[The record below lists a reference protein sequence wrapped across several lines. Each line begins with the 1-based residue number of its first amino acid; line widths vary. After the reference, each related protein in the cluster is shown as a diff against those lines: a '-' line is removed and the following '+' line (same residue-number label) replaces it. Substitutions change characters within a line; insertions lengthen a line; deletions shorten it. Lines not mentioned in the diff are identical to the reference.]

1 MICGS
6 GASSMHLSA
15 LLPCGTR
22 VDMERDTDTL
32 YDLRIVT
39 GSEVHVDDSD
49 VHSLSALGAF
59 TDTSKVDKYEIAEED
74 YAKRNDTIRDH
85 IMKLKQTNP
94 EKFPV
99 KAPVTRP
106 KTPEN
111 IRELYPLSSRCE
123 VNPGGRR
130 GVIAYVG
137 PIDADKGTFVG
148 VCLDEPSGRND
159 GTHKGKRYFECKGE
173 GYGLFARHENVTV
186 GDFPE
191 LDPFSYLDEL

>member
-99 KAPVTRP
+99 KGS
-106 KTPEN
+106 EIFIYIN
-111 IRELYPLSSRCE
+111 IIFIYILYIFIYYICVNRNIYYYINIYNNIFLS
-123 VNPGGRR
+123 N
-130 GVIAYVG
+130 I
-137 PIDADKGTFVG
+137 
-148 VCLDEPSGRND
+148 
-159 GTHKGKRYFECKGE
+159 
-173 GYGLFARHENVTV
+173 
-186 GDFPE
+186 
-191 LDPFSYLDEL
+191 